1 MLTLDRPPA
10 ADLRPLRAHTT
21 GDVVVPGERVWG
33 EVLAALDLPD
43 GGAPA
48 AVVFPANDYDVAAV
62 RSFVRYVGLQAAEAG
77 DDLPGDLARTV
88 VVMEPGTPP
97 PWRFRR

>member
-21 GDVVVPGERVWG
+21 GDVVVPGERVWA
-33 EVLAALDLPD
+33 EVLAALGLGD
-43 GGAPA
+43 GAPA
-48 AVVFPANDYDVAAV
+48 AVVFPASDYDVAAV
-62 RSFVRYVGLQAAEAG
+62 RSFVRYVGLRAADAG
-77 DDLPGDLARTV
+77 GELPEDLTDTV
-88 VVMEPGTPP
+88 VLTRPGTPP